1 MTVDPELI
9 EILVCPETKR
19 PVRAASA
26 EELARVNAGVR
37 QGTLRNRGGSRVERE
52 LSEALVRDDGRVL
65 FPVEDGIP
73 SMLIEESIP
82 LGDVL

>member
-1 MTVDPELI
+1 VTVDPELI

-19 PVRAASA
+19 PVRAASG
-26 EELARVNAGVR
+26 EELARVNAAVR
-37 QGTLRNRGGSRVERE
+37 GGTLRNRGGAKVERE
-52 LSEALVRDDGRVL
+52 LSEALVREDGRVL

-82 LGDVL
+82 I

>member
-9 EILVCPETKR
+9 AILVCPETR
-19 PVRAASA
+19 QPVRAASSD
-26 EELARVNAGVR
+26 ELARVNAAVR
-37 QGTLRNRGGSRVERE
+37 GGTLRNRGGAKVERE
-52 LSEALVRDDGRVL
+52 LSEALMRDDGRVL

-82 LGDVL
+82 L

>member
-1 MTVDPELI
+1 MTIDPELV
-9 EILVCPETKR
+9 EILVCPETRR
-19 PVRAASA
+19 PVRVASA
-26 EELARVNAGVR
+26 EELARVNAGVKG
-37 QGTLRNRGGSRVERE
+37 GTLRNRSGAKVEHE

-82 LGDVL
+82 L